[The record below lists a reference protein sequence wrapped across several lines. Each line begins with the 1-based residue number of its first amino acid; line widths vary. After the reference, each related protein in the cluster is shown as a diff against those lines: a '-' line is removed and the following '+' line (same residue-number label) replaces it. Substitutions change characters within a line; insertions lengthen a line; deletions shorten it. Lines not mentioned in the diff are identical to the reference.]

1 MHKARE
7 TLLKHMGKVPPLKK
21 TRLTAD
27 GLGTPDRRPRRDK
40 IRLQIKTFT

>member
-7 TLLKHMGKVPPLKK
+7 TLLKHMGKVPPLKDQ
-21 TRLTAD
+21 THPD
-27 GLGTPDRRPRRDK
+27 GLGRPDRRPRRDK